1 MGDEMA
7 HTPGQ
12 GKLQQILDRPDP
24 QGGRGEKRLRTL
36 LVIPRLHD
44 AVALLS
50 LLVHDRLRLI
60 LIGTQQIDI
69 EESLFQRV
77 VQLRPIVHVIMQIG
91 IASLDLDG
99 VNRLF
104 YRTQLAQRGG
114 IAANTSLQTK
124 TLLTGQVIEEREAGI
139 EVVFGLRQT
148 IPLIIGDT
156 QQREP
161 HGVIYLVQFALQ
173 LTVCRAAH
181 LRQVGLIG
189 VSIAIGVIGKRMRMV
204 QACTETQPVSE
215 CLLID
220 RLADQRILPALH
232 LIVDV
237 RQQQIASL
245 LLIGASAIRTDIGTH
260 HIEHQE
266 LILWQGALVVEIQ
279 SGRMRALRGQVGH
292 IDIIGRVGTVAQDA
306 SIVIVRNAI
315 APVTQGGIEELLLR
329 LLVVVGQVCV
339 VHVHLHMAGHA
350 LLDTIHRLPI
360 GQLEMFPV
368 IPIGA
373 IEVTGTKT
381 IAGIPFRPFMVH
393 LGLNVVLAPHP
404 IDTLAGV

>member
-7 HTPGQ
+7 HPPGQ
-12 GKLQQILDRPDP
+12 RELQHILDRTDP
-24 QGGRGEKRLRTL
+24 QGSRGEKRLRTL

-44 AVALLS
+44 AVTLLP

-60 LIGTQQIDI
+60 LIDVQQIDI

-77 VQLRPIVHVIMQIG
+77 VQLGPIVHVIMQIG

-124 TLLTGQVIEEREAGI
+124 TLLTGQVIEERETGV

-204 QACTETQPVSE
+204 QACTET
-215 CLLID
+215 
-220 RLADQRILPALH
+220 
-232 LIVDV
+232 
-237 RQQQIASL
+237 
-245 LLIGASAIRTDIGTH
+245 
-260 HIEHQE
+260 
-266 LILWQGALVVEIQ
+266 
-279 SGRMRALRGQVGH
+279 
-292 IDIIGRVGTVAQDA
+292 
-306 SIVIVRNAI
+306 
-315 APVTQGGIEELLLR
+315 
-329 LLVVVGQVCV
+329 
-339 VHVHLHMAGHA
+339 
-350 LLDTIHRLPI
+350 
-360 GQLEMFPV
+360 
-368 IPIGA
+368 
-373 IEVTGTKT
+373 
-381 IAGIPFRPFMVH
+381 
-393 LGLNVVLAPHP
+393 
-404 IDTLAGV
+404 